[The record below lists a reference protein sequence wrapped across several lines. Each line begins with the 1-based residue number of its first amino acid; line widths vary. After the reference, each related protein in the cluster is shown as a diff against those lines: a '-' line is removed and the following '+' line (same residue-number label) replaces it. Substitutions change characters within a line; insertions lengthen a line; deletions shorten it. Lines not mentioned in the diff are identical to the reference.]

1 MNEKCPNINDARTF
15 FIIRVVY
22 FPSLSL
28 QWSVFDYPATRKD

>member
-1 MNEKCPNINDARTF
+1 MMLGHF

-28 QWSVFDYPATRKD
+28 QWSVFDYPATRKG